1 MSRLITFMD
10 LGSDH
15 YKEWRLLLAY
25 RAGCPPKPR
34 REQAE
39 PPEAPD
45 TAPQAVSGRRGR
57 KPQLHLP
64 IEQQLEVVE
73 LYKAGV
79 SVKEIA
85 ERFHIHRATVSEIC
99 NRRCVALRNESRGL
113 TREQV
118 QGAALRYVQGASL
131 ATVAKEFGSTPTT
144 IRTALMAAGIEMR
157 PARGGNGKRAHISRR
172 SSGFRCQIQAT
183 GKHQTFTLEFTAIC
197 WRGIEPV
204 SGSSG
209 VVHNDMDILPQPSAF
224 GWRSKLKEFVAD
236 RIDIPY
242 VSAPIEPVENEFR

>member
-1 MSRLITFMD
+1 MRRLRSELALEGTCRD
-10 LGSDH
+10 RHRDRLVGLGSDH
-15 YKEWRLLLAY
+15 YKEWRPLLAY
-25 RAGCPPKPR
+25 RACCPPKPR
-34 REQAE
+34 REPTE

-57 KPQLHLP
+57 KPQLHLS
-64 IEQQLEVVE
+64 IEQQLKVVE

-99 NRRCVALRNESRGL
+99 KRRCVPLRNESRGL

-157 PARGGNGKRAHISRR
+157 PPRGGKGK
-172 SSGFRCQIQAT
+172 
-183 GKHQTFTLEFTAIC
+183 
-197 WRGIEPV
+197 
-204 SGSSG
+204 
-209 VVHNDMDILPQPSAF
+209 
-224 GWRSKLKEFVAD
+224 
-236 RIDIPY
+236 
-242 VSAPIEPVENEFR
+242 

>member
-1 MSRLITFMD
+1 MVD

-15 YKEWRLLLAY
+15 YKEWRPLLAY
-25 RAGCPPKPR
+25 RAGCPPQPS
-34 REQAE
+34 QTPAE

-99 NRRCVALRNESRGL
+99 KRRRVPLRNESRGL

-157 PARGGNGKRAHISRR
+157 PARG
-172 SSGFRCQIQAT
+172 
-183 GKHQTFTLEFTAIC
+183 
-197 WRGIEPV
+197 
-204 SGSSG
+204 
-209 VVHNDMDILPQPSAF
+209 
-224 GWRSKLKEFVAD
+224 SK
-236 RIDIPY
+236 
-242 VSAPIEPVENEFR
+242 

>member
-1 MSRLITFMD
+1 MNAWKHEAGLTCSHVSPALCVVG

-15 YKEWRLLLAY
+15 YKEWRPLLAY
-25 RAGCPPKPR
+25 RAGCP
-34 REQAE
+34 
-39 PPEAPD
+39 
-45 TAPQAVSGRRGR
+45 
-57 KPQLHLP
+57 PQLHLP

-99 NRRCVALRNESRGL
+99 KRRCVPPRNESRGL

-144 IRTALMAAGIEMR
+144 IRTALMAVGIEMR
-157 PARGGNGKRAHISRR
+157 PARGGKGKQA
-172 SSGFRCQIQAT
+172 SG
-183 GKHQTFTLEFTAIC
+183 G
-197 WRGIEPV
+197 
-204 SGSSG
+204 
-209 VVHNDMDILPQPSAF
+209 
-224 GWRSKLKEFVAD
+224 
-236 RIDIPY
+236 
-242 VSAPIEPVENEFR
+242 